1 MAKPWAEVESSE
13 QYRALGE
20 PEQQAVRTQYF
31 DAVVAP
37 NVATQD
43 LDTVRAQFMR
53 EAGPSMGK
61 SIGRAAKA
69 AASGVA
75 DFIAPR
81 IADVAG
87 DEVDDAPI
95 KTDAD
100 APAPAAPA
108 SLMASAEGSRG
119 NGMGREAVARVI
131 DAPDSIRAPQ
141 LSADYGFRE
150 AAGDL
155 RRAQAAQDRATE
167 ARAVSLRTGADA
179 ETARS
184 MQTGADAA
192 GLTGG
197 NRADALFRPGAVKQ
211 SDFDWDAREQYKDAH
226 TVTRGLAKGGQVLK
240 QQGAGLALF
249 LAENVPG
256 DFPAIESAARG
267 AHEAAGKRMEGIGEQ
282 GDRLTRNFE
291 GALAS
296 VLSNAPGLA
305 VGVASGG
312 TAVPLMMMGSQVFG
326 DEYAQGRRAG
336 LTQGAATTR
345 AAAMGAA
352 EIVGERL
359 GLGHMIQG
367 LRAAGAGKAPKE
379 VIKFFAQSI
388 SREVPGEQL
397 TTALQFGTDKFLP
410 VGLTPEATLEQ
421 YLQQASDTLVQTV
434 MQSGMMVGGG
444 MGVNAG
450 MRRLAG
456 RDNPQEEAPNDNT
469 AGLATGSGG
478 QSGPVGTGSAGDTA
492 GDGIGAANPGQPGNG
507 GVAGIDVAGSEPAV
521 PVGTGGVTDAALT
534 GDGSGLADAPIQEA
548 PQSAQSVQSAPAMP
562 AFAAGAQPTAT
573 APLAQQ
579 PAAMNLPPELAARVA
594 QIDART
600 AEIVAEA
607 PTRSGPVQ
615 ASLTREAAKL
625 ERERGEI
632 AAQAPIIEPEII
644 ADNSPAP
651 ATVKDSLTPQPD
663 PARTRFDAH
672 ADDLRAMAQDAGWAE
687 QGGKLIRNPDGSMAR
702 TRWIP
707 RAEWF
712 MAGMEGDPS
721 ALAAAI
727 EAQSRG
733 ERVPAKAR
741 RTIEGMM
748 EWIEAQQT
756 GAVLDE
762 DASVFDLERASYN
775 EASDGERAAFD
786 MLDDVFAL
794 DAMPNDAD
802 TAAGMRALGFTDEE
816 INGLANPQGT
826 DGQGQGRIE
835 QADARGTG
843 ERAADVRGSDEAP
856 RQAQGESSSEV
867 SADLLTSYTPAELA
881 RREQAAR
888 DAQAREA
895 AEQQAREQK
904 AQADAERDTFALTG
918 SDRSAD
924 VLAAQGQ
931 GGLFDVAAGAPQGA
945 VSDTQTDSQKD
956 TKKAKSD
963 SHAAKRKKKTAGQRV
978 GLKVGDTVT
987 FSANI
992 DYLTAGTPYVV
1003 EQDGK
1008 DSIYFRNPANGGG
1021 TSVRANMI
1029 EAWQQAGR
1037 LTMEVVPARDDA
1049 RGQSAPAE
1057 VAETGAQQGVQV
1069 DKKADTPTAKSA
1081 EESAKYLKDFVY
1093 SLSEIEGMH
1102 DRAMVALSG
1111 DLGKSGR
1118 DTLLMRAYGI
1128 SRGEAHDINNRLD
1141 SRKPHKLR
1149 REDLQE
1155 AFSIFPGLR
1164 DVVEKAI
1171 RGESASAKS
1180 DTYGAKNKLVSS
1192 ERAAELRARLKSKLT
1207 QLNSGI
1213 DPEMLAIGTELAAYH
1228 IEAGA
1233 RRFVD
1238 FARAV
1243 AADLDT
1249 TIDRIRPYLR
1259 GWYNGARDMIED
1271 AGMPIDGMDG
1281 PEQVREALATLTT
1294 DTAQEQGNVTD
1305 QRSGTDLERDR
1316 GDADPQDGV
1325 GAQGVRAGRGGDG
1338 GTGGRGVPRG
1348 EGEARAGR
1356 GGELDGHEAAAAGER
1371 GNLAL
1376 LAGEPADASGAA
1388 GGGVDQRSV
1397 DAGLDGPPVEPSAAG
1412 QIESLAR
1419 SDFAQSESRVAQ
1431 RRADKEAHTGRT
1443 LDEVRAALP
1452 SLLPGQ
1458 QEDVFTAETRFAKPD
1473 GYGMLFTN
1481 GTGTGKTY
1489 LGAGVVKRHV
1499 NAGKDGVLIVAP
1511 SDKIIDDW
1519 IKTLAALNVPAAK
1532 LENTRSAGRGVV
1544 VTTYAN
1550 FGDNAELARR
1560 DWDLIV
1566 TDEAHYLIQS
1576 KDGDA
1581 TSRIKAMRAL
1591 SLHPDGALD
1600 RHAMLYADLIERAR
1614 KASEDAKL
1622 ARMSD
1627 DERDWAKAD
1636 ALQAKADKLYAE
1648 IRRTQDE
1655 VKADVMDRQ
1664 GEARTR
1670 ALFLSATPFAYEK
1683 TVDWANGYLFD
1694 YNEGQPSEKGSFRG
1708 YNDGSNRDRFF
1719 MQHFGYRM
1727 RYNKLTQPGPEVD
1740 SGLMQRQFNSWLKKR
1755 GVLSSRA
1762 LEVDA
1767 DYDRRFVLAESAVG
1781 TRIDAA
1787 LAWFKDEAD
1796 RLRDAGQDAAGVNAL
1811 RDTLAERFDYQSRR
1825 YLLEAI
1831 KAREV
1836 LSHVREHMAMGRKVV
1851 VFHDYKKGGGFNPFV
1866 FAKSRP
1872 SGENVTDAVLARAE
1886 QYNAAIDAFNAKFR
1900 DLVNAD
1906 FAGMPSPIEVFQREI
1921 PGVLLFN
1928 GDVPAKKRRENV
1940 AKFQDDASGPQV
1952 ILVQSAAGKE
1962 GISLHD
1968 TTGKHPRV
1976 LFNLGQPTQP
1986 TTAIQQEGRIYRT
1999 GQKSNAMFRYLNTG
2013 TNWEKWA
2020 FATTIAQRA
2029 SAAENLGQGEQAR
2042 ALKDA
2047 FITAFEESDAYRAGM
2062 EDEGTGGKERDRAAN
2077 EALSEYDR
2085 ARAFYFGT
2093 QKKTSRT
2100 KAQEGEDYFATPE
2113 PVGLKMV
2120 EWADIRGGES
2130 VLEPSAGHG
2139 AIARW
2144 MPDSVERTAVEPSPM
2159 LLPRLAMV
2167 FDGKIVDDQ
2176 FENLNVVNKYDAVVM
2191 NPPFGSGGKLAFEH
2205 VAKAATH
2212 LRNGGRI
2219 VALVPTGPAADKR
2232 FEQWFYETEQRPV
2245 KPLFEHPTL
2254 GAIYR
2259 GDTITFDAWGA
2270 QTDIKVWSIHDT
2282 GGAQYAMAK
2291 GADLSKAI
2299 NLVAAGKI
2307 ERTGPRTTEHR
2318 PAADLH
2324 LVADIKL
2331 PSVTFERAG
2340 TAVSTRVLVIEKQ
2353 ADEALAA
2360 KIGQAN
2366 VDLTGIEQIGELFDR
2381 FEGLGV
2387 APRTKPQP
2395 AADAVQAA
2403 DEKFAANQA
2412 RNAAKAPVDTA
2423 QTEAAAEAMGLKI
2436 VEHTTQKG
2444 KVLRGVVRTDL
2455 NKAQAQEIDPY
2466 TFKKDGGWF
2475 VREKHLAAN
2484 EPGAVYTA
2492 NEPIGDARGRDDY
2505 TQDLFGKPVPDEGR
2519 SRRNRVEQPA
2529 ADNRDVLA
2537 AKSVPGAKFAT
2548 ITGPRVTDT
2557 LKSGF
2562 DVVDDAGK
2570 AAHVFA
2576 GLRRSPQERFA
2587 VLILDRNKRPISY
2600 VETGAGAVAQVSVY
2614 PEVVTKAIYDEPN
2627 AAYVWIAHNHPSG
2640 MSTPSEADRSITKT
2654 LSTAFGPGTGVEML
2668 GHVVLART
2676 DYSQMDG
2683 DGGGYYVSRSIP
2695 AAARTHEIQIKQRRI
2710 QKAGHLGGNISG
2722 PEDAM
2727 TAAQDIAN
2735 GKTGVLFLSVQNYPV
2750 AFLPMSAAR
2759 MQKLRDGQSA
2769 RELFGAVARSNAGR
2783 AILYFEPGVGWDDAL
2798 AAAKNVNDA
2807 IGGPRDV
2814 NVLDAIYHTE
2824 AGHTASMAAQLGTM
2838 PGGNSS
2844 GTFFSRADRAD
2855 TGLRIHREDLDA
2867 VAARYR
2873 AAYPRVPVQVH
2884 DTEASA
2890 PKALRDDIRKHG
2902 AQGDVA
2908 GAWHDGTIH
2917 LFRSGI
2923 ENIEHAEFTALHEGA
2938 HAGLT
2943 ALFGPALDMHLM
2955 DMHRSNPSL
2964 RAEAAQ
2970 IAKRYGLS
2978 QVRAT
2983 EEALADMGGEA
2994 VRLNGWQKLVAF
3006 IRNRLRKLGFV
3017 REWTD
3022 KDIIGLVETAREY
3035 NRKAVGTTVFGGAR
3049 FSRGD
3054 EAQTEAGLSL
3064 RALRDAYA
3072 TAEARMADILAN
3084 DPPDVDTWSS
3094 ASNAAFDTKAAFVAA
3109 LSDSNDASFALS
3121 GKTSD
3126 GRVVTLNASAQQPG
3140 KWQLTRFDRAGA
3152 PWGDTQYP
3160 TKKGAI
3166 TDFLSE
3172 VEPGSVSDF
3181 DRALSQS
3188 ADARYSRQSSLNQQ
3202 PTNNHLES
3210 ARRKMSLAPKR
3221 SLGERIR
3228 AGLGAVVDAL
3238 KTQRGEYADAMR
3250 QGTLDQ
3256 FYGIKRAEQ
3265 RTLGNL
3271 PAEQSAY
3278 VAARLATGSASVMRA
3293 VLLHGQPQWAAN
3305 GQHLEKK
3312 AGTVGLLDVLQ
3323 PVKNELDDWIMW
3335 MVGNRAGRLM
3345 GEGRE
3350 NLFTPDEIAALK
3362 ALAKGREAR
3371 FKKAADDFAAF
3382 KRSILDVAEK
3392 AGLLD
3397 KTTRPAWDHAD
3408 WIPFYR
3414 QREESGDTLGPR
3426 GRRGMA
3432 GQSSGIRMLK
3442 GGGSALNDPLE
3453 NIIMNFQHL
3462 LDASLKNNAVRKAIA
3477 YAKDVTEPVGMDFAA
3492 QIVPA
3497 SEIRRVMH
3505 EQGVPD
3511 AIIKTIPGAAFEG
3524 IRKMWSMQAPN
3535 DPDVIRVMV
3544 DGKAR
3549 YFRVR
3554 DPLLLRAVTSFQP
3567 FDFPGLGAARF
3578 FRRLLTASVTAT
3590 PEFMLR
3596 NFIRD
3601 TASTAIISRDMVA
3614 AAGAFKGMVKAYR
3627 ETGAA
3632 EQMMFAGASF
3642 QGGYIDGHDR
3652 ERTARQLRRALRDKG
3667 LDAAVVDS
3675 HMASLIDGTASLWE
3689 HYKKIG
3695 ESIENANREAVFEAT
3710 SRAGKSATE
3719 AAYEAKDLMDF
3730 SLRGSWAGYQLL
3742 ADVLPFFN
3750 ARVQGMYRLGRSN
3763 PKALAVRGALMLTVP
3778 SLLLAL
3784 ANVGD
3789 DRYEELPDWDKD
3801 TYWHFFI
3808 GGEHFRIPKPFEVG
3822 VFFATM
3828 PERMVA
3834 AIAGDDDGG
3843 KFLARAWWNLH
3854 EQLNLVDWP
3863 QIAKPVIEA
3872 WANRNTFT
3880 GRDIES
3886 MGDERKL
3893 PSARYDERT
3902 SAFMR
3907 EVVGGL
3913 GPLADATGLSP
3924 KKAEHILVGYTGTFG
3939 AWGLAA
3945 MDAAVREAAGD
3956 PARPSLRPDDL
3967 PILRVF
3973 YRGDDTMPARSTQHV
3988 QDVYDGAR
3996 EYQKVLATAKSKFQE
4011 GRSDEGRALLAEP
4024 SLKWQAP
4031 LSGAAEAISAMN
4043 KRADRIMLDTT
4054 LSPEQKRAQLDD
4066 LLGRRNELARQ
4077 AVKKSREVR
4086 ATID

>member
-43 LDTVRAQFMR
+43 LDTVREQFMR

-75 DFIAPR
+75 NFIAPR
-81 IADVAG
+81 VMDAVG
-87 DEVDDAPI
+87 DEVDGASI

-100 APAPAAPA
+100 VPAPAAPA

-131 DAPDSIRAPQ
+131 DAPDPIRAPQ

-150 AAGDL
+150 AAGEL
-155 RRAQAAQDRATE
+155 RQVRESRASAARIAARHGIGPVVDAPVRAARTWGESAADTGVQLAEGVNTIFGAVPNLVAPEGGAAEFFNDNAEFWRDKQSDALKTRIAGADKEISRAGEDGVIAQIAEASSQYFSDPALAARFVTTNLPSMIPGVAAAKVAQAAAVAKGATAVRAAQAATTAAGATNAVLNAGGARGEAFEDIKRTLIAEGMSPEMAERKALEDSRVVAAVGGIAGFVSGKTGLESSLFGQATKRSALKSGVAAATTE
-167 ARAVSLRTGADA
+167 AAGEQLEEVAPKIVTNLQAGAYDNRSAMQDVGRTIVETGIGA
-179 ETARS
+179 
-184 MQTGADAA
+184 G
-192 GLTGG
+192 
-197 NRADALFRPGAVKQ
+197 PGAVI
-211 SDFDWDAREQYKDAH
+211 S
-226 TVTRGLAKGGQVLK
+226 GGVSAMRAD
-240 QQGAGLALF
+240 G
-249 LAENVPG
+249 
-256 DFPAIESAARG
+256 SAA
-267 AHEAAGKRMEGIGEQ
+267 H
-282 GDRLTRNFE
+282 
-291 GALAS
+291 
-296 VLSNAPGLA
+296 
-305 VGVASGG
+305 
-312 TAVPLMMMGSQVFG
+312 
-326 DEYAQGRRAG
+326 
-336 LTQGAATTR
+336 
-345 AAAMGAA
+345 
-352 EIVGERL
+352 
-359 GLGHMIQG
+359 
-367 LRAAGAGKAPKE
+367 
-379 VIKFFAQSI
+379 
-388 SREVPGEQL
+388 
-397 TTALQFGTDKFLP
+397 
-410 VGLTPEATLEQ
+410 
-421 YLQQASDTLVQTV
+421 
-434 MQSGMMVGGG
+434 
-444 MGVNAG
+444 NAG
-450 MRRLAG
+450 G
-456 RDNPQEEAPNDNT
+456 NPNGNT

-478 QSGPVGTGSAGDTA
+478 QSGPVGAGSAGDTA

-534 GDGSGLADAPIQEA
+534 GDGSGLADDMTQEA
-548 PQSAQSVQSAPAMP
+548 TPAAQPAPVMP

-594 QIDART
+594 QIDTRT

-615 ASLTREAAKL
+615 ASLAREAAKL
-625 ERERGEI
+625 ERERAEI

-644 ADNSPAP
+644 ADNSPEP
-651 ATVKDSLTPQPD
+651 AVVKDSLTPQPD
-663 PARTRFDAH
+663 PSRARFDAH

-687 QGGKLIRNPDGSMAR
+687 QGGKLIRNPDGSKSR

-775 EASDGERAAFD
+775 EASDGERVAFD

-794 DAMPNDAD
+794 DATPNDAD
-802 TAAGMRALGFTDEE
+802 TAAGMRAMGFTDEE

-856 RQAQGESSSEV
+856 RQAQGESESRSRQQELEDFGLLRESRGRWQYKTTPDGAWKTASTKADAIAVAAEAAAAGRDRLKTSAQRAKEADAQEFAELDLHYRNHGIDELKSMLSEHANNPTRFAAPDKEFDGNGGRRTQAATQNEAARAAGEHAMRLRRYV
-867 SADLLTSYTPAELA
+867 AERERRESDLLTSYTPAELA

-895 AEQQAREQK
+895 AEQQVREQK
-904 AQADAERDTFALTG
+904 AQADAERDNFALTG
-918 SDRSAD
+918 SDRGAD
-924 VLAAQGQ
+924 VLASQGQ
-931 GGLFDVAAGAPQGA
+931 GGLFDAPAAP
-945 VSDTQTDSQKD
+945 
-956 TKKAKSD
+956 
-963 SHAAKRKKKTAGQRV
+963 AAKPAPATKRVKQSAGQRV

-1037 LTMEVVPARDDA
+1037 LTMEVTPA
-1049 RGQSAPAE
+1049 RGQSAPAKS
-1057 VAETGAQQGVQV
+1057 ADAGAQQGVQA
-1069 DKKADTPTAKSA
+1069 DKKADTPT
-1081 EESAKYLKDFVY
+1081 
-1093 SLSEIEGMH
+1093 
-1102 DRAMVALSG
+1102 
-1111 DLGKSGR
+1111 
-1118 DTLLMRAYGI
+1118 T
-1128 SRGEAHDINNRLD
+1128 
-1141 SRKPHKLR
+1141 KP
-1149 REDLQE
+1149 D
-1155 AFSIFPGLR
+1155 A
-1164 DVVEKAI
+1164 
-1171 RGESASAKS
+1171 
-1180 DTYGAKNKLVSS
+1180 YGAKNKLVSN
-1192 ERAAELRARLKSKLT
+1192 ERAVELRARLKSKLN

-1271 AGMPIDGMDG
+1271 AGMPIDGMDN

-1305 QRSGTDLERDR
+1305 QRSGADLESDR
-1316 GDADPQDGV
+1316 GD
-1325 GAQGVRAGRGGDG
+1325 
-1338 GTGGRGVPRG
+1338 
-1348 EGEARAGR
+1348 
-1356 GGELDGHEAAAAGER
+1356 
-1371 GNLAL
+1371 
-1376 LAGEPADASGAA
+1376 
-1388 GGGVDQRSV
+1388 
-1397 DAGLDGPPVEPSAAG
+1397 
-1412 QIESLAR
+1412 
-1419 SDFAQSESRVAQ
+1419 
-1431 RRADKEAHTGRT
+1431 
-1443 LDEVRAALP
+1443 
-1452 SLLPGQ
+1452 
-1458 QEDVFTAETRFAKPD
+1458 
-1473 GYGMLFTN
+1473 
-1481 GTGTGKTY
+1481 
-1489 LGAGVVKRHV
+1489 
-1499 NAGKDGVLIVAP
+1499 
-1511 SDKIIDDW
+1511 
-1519 IKTLAALNVPAAK
+1519 
-1532 LENTRSAGRGVV
+1532 
-1544 VTTYAN
+1544 
-1550 FGDNAELARR
+1550 
-1560 DWDLIV
+1560 
-1566 TDEAHYLIQS
+1566 
-1576 KDGDA
+1576 
-1581 TSRIKAMRAL
+1581 
-1591 SLHPDGALD
+1591 
-1600 RHAMLYADLIERAR
+1600 
-1614 KASEDAKL
+1614 
-1622 ARMSD
+1622 
-1627 DERDWAKAD
+1627 
-1636 ALQAKADKLYAE
+1636 
-1648 IRRTQDE
+1648 
-1655 VKADVMDRQ
+1655 
-1664 GEARTR
+1664 
-1670 ALFLSATPFAYEK
+1670 
-1683 TVDWANGYLFD
+1683 
-1694 YNEGQPSEKGSFRG
+1694 
-1708 YNDGSNRDRFF
+1708 
-1719 MQHFGYRM
+1719 
-1727 RYNKLTQPGPEVD
+1727 
-1740 SGLMQRQFNSWLKKR
+1740 
-1755 GVLSSRA
+1755 
-1762 LEVDA
+1762 
-1767 DYDRRFVLAESAVG
+1767 
-1781 TRIDAA
+1781 
-1787 LAWFKDEAD
+1787 
-1796 RLRDAGQDAAGVNAL
+1796 
-1811 RDTLAERFDYQSRR
+1811 
-1825 YLLEAI
+1825 
-1831 KAREV
+1831 
-1836 LSHVREHMAMGRKVV
+1836 
-1851 VFHDYKKGGGFNPFV
+1851 
-1866 FAKSRP
+1866 
-1872 SGENVTDAVLARAE
+1872 
-1886 QYNAAIDAFNAKFR
+1886 
-1900 DLVNAD
+1900 
-1906 FAGMPSPIEVFQREI
+1906 
-1921 PGVLLFN
+1921 
-1928 GDVPAKKRRENV
+1928 
-1940 AKFQDDASGPQV
+1940 
-1952 ILVQSAAGKE
+1952 
-1962 GISLHD
+1962 
-1968 TTGKHPRV
+1968 
-1976 LFNLGQPTQP
+1976 
-1986 TTAIQQEGRIYRT
+1986 
-1999 GQKSNAMFRYLNTG
+1999 
-2013 TNWEKWA
+2013 
-2020 FATTIAQRA
+2020 
-2029 SAAENLGQGEQAR
+2029 
-2042 ALKDA
+2042 
-2047 FITAFEESDAYRAGM
+2047 
-2062 EDEGTGGKERDRAAN
+2062 
-2077 EALSEYDR
+2077 
-2085 ARAFYFGT
+2085 
-2093 QKKTSRT
+2093 
-2100 KAQEGEDYFATPE
+2100 
-2113 PVGLKMV
+2113 
-2120 EWADIRGGES
+2120 
-2130 VLEPSAGHG
+2130 
-2139 AIARW
+2139 
-2144 MPDSVERTAVEPSPM
+2144 
-2159 LLPRLAMV
+2159 
-2167 FDGKIVDDQ
+2167 
-2176 FENLNVVNKYDAVVM
+2176 
-2191 NPPFGSGGKLAFEH
+2191 
-2205 VAKAATH
+2205 
-2212 LRNGGRI
+2212 
-2219 VALVPTGPAADKR
+2219 
-2232 FEQWFYETEQRPV
+2232 
-2245 KPLFEHPTL
+2245 
-2254 GAIYR
+2254 
-2259 GDTITFDAWGA
+2259 
-2270 QTDIKVWSIHDT
+2270 
-2282 GGAQYAMAK
+2282 
-2291 GADLSKAI
+2291 
-2299 NLVAAGKI
+2299 
-2307 ERTGPRTTEHR
+2307 
-2318 PAADLH
+2318 
-2324 LVADIKL
+2324 
-2331 PSVTFERAG
+2331 
-2340 TAVSTRVLVIEKQ
+2340 
-2353 ADEALAA
+2353 
-2360 KIGQAN
+2360 
-2366 VDLTGIEQIGELFDR
+2366 
-2381 FEGLGV
+2381 
-2387 APRTKPQP
+2387 
-2395 AADAVQAA
+2395 
-2403 DEKFAANQA
+2403 
-2412 RNAAKAPVDTA
+2412 AAKAPVDTA

-2492 NEPIGDARGRDDY
+2492 NEPTGNARGRDDY
-2505 TQDLFGKPVPDEGR
+2505 TQDLFGEPVPDEGR
-2519 SRRNRVEQPA
+2519 SRRNRVEQQT
-2529 ADNRDVLA
+2529 ADDRDVLA

-2562 DVVDDAGK
+2562 DVIDDAGK

-2627 AAYVWIAHNHPSG
+2627 AAYVWVAHNHPSG

-2654 LSTAFGPGTGVEML
+2654 LSTAFGHGTGVEML

-2727 TAAQDIAN
+2727 RAAQDISD

-2759 MQKLRDGQSA
+2759 MQKLRDGESA

-2844 GTFFSRADRAD
+2844 GAFFSRADRAD
-2855 TGLRIHREDLDA
+2855 TGRRIHREDLDA

-2890 PKALRDDIRKHG
+2890 PKALREDIRKHG

-2908 GAWHDGTIH
+2908 GAWHEGTIH

-2923 ENIEHAEFTALHEGA
+2923 ENIEHAEFTALHEGT

-2955 DMHRSNPSL
+2955 DMNRSNPSL
-2964 RAEAAQ
+2964 RDAAAQ

-3006 IRNRLRKLGFV
+3006 VRKRLRKLGFV
-3017 REWTD
+3017 REWSD
-3022 KDIIGLVETAREY
+3022 NDIIGLVEAAREH

-3228 AGLGAVVDAL
+3228 AGFGAVVDAL

-3250 QGTLDQ
+3250 QGMLDQ
-3256 FYGIKRAEQ
+3256 FHGIKRAEQ

-3293 VLLHGQPQWAAN
+3293 VLLNGQPQWAAN

-3350 NLFTPDEIAALK
+3350 NLFTPEEIAALK
-3362 ALAKGREAR
+3362 ALANGREAR

-3442 GGGSALNDPLE
+3442 GGESALNDPLE

-3477 YAKDVTEPVGMDFAA
+3477 HAKDVTEPVGMDFAA

-3549 YFRVR
+3549 YFRVK

-3601 TASTAIISRDMVA
+3601 TVSTAIISRDMVA

-3667 LDAAVVDS
+3667 LDAAGVDS

-3730 SLRGSWAGYQLL
+3730 SLRGSWAGYQLM

-3750 ARVQGMYRLGRSN
+3750 ARVQGMYRLARSN

-3834 AIAGDDDGG
+3834 AIAGDDDGR
-3843 KFLARAWWNLH
+3843 KFLGRAWWNLH

-3907 EVVGGL
+3907 ELVGRL

-3924 KKAEHILVGYTGTFG
+3924 KKAEHILIGYTGTFG

-3956 PARPSLRPDDL
+3956 PARPRLRPDDL

-4011 GRSDEGRALLAEP
+4011 GRADEGRALLAEP
-4024 SLKWQAP
+4024 NLKWQAP

-4043 KRADRIMLDTT
+4043 KRADRIMLDRS
-4054 LSPEQKRAQLDD
+4054 LSPEQKRVQLDD